1 MYHNHVVDVHVNAYV
16 CFLIHSLSNIAVLYI
31 CVIFGFLEGL
41 MEDWF
46 HQMSNPR
53 KIKNLLTY
61 LLTNSILVAPDETP
75 KNAASHQG
83 LHFLLTKRKKYDLY
97 L

>member
-1 MYHNHVVDVHVNAYV
+1 MSMPV

-31 CVIFGFLEGL
+31 CVICGFLEGL

-61 LLTNSILVAPDETP
+61 LHTYLLILSNSNST
-75 KNAASHQG
+75 G
-83 LHFLLTKRKKYDLY
+83 LHSKVSTWHHANMSV
-97 L
+97 

>member
-1 MYHNHVVDVHVNAYV
+1 
-16 CFLIHSLSNIAVLYI
+16 
-31 CVIFGFLEGL
+31 

-61 LLTNSILVAPDETP
+61 LLTYLCVGRIWHPFRYGNNRFILSDSYNYMLT
-75 KNAASHQG
+75 ASCSPTG
-83 LHFLLTKRKKYDLY
+83 SGSMIVT
-97 L
+97 

>member
-1 MYHNHVVDVHVNAYV
+1 MDVHVNAYV

-31 CVIFGFLEGL
+31 CVICVFLEGL

-61 LLTNSILVAPDETP
+61 LLTRKPTYR
-75 KNAASHQG
+75 Q
-83 LHFLLTKRKKYDLY
+83 LTIE
-97 L
+97 

>member
-1 MYHNHVVDVHVNAYV
+1 
-16 CFLIHSLSNIAVLYI
+16 
-31 CVIFGFLEGL
+31 

-61 LLTNSILVAPDETP
+61 LLTMAKVDVPRALKKQSR
-75 KNAASHQG
+75 
-83 LHFLLTKRKKYDLY
+83 KRR
-97 L
+97 

>member
-1 MYHNHVVDVHVNAYV
+1 MKHNHVVDVHVNACV

-31 CVIFGFLEGL
+31 CVICGFLEGL

-46 HQMSNPR
+46 HQMSYPR

-61 LLTNSILVAPDETP
+61 LLT
-75 KNAASHQG
+75 
-83 LHFLLTKRKKYDLY
+83 LLTKTTDLERSVASK
-97 L
+97 LPSA

>member
-1 MYHNHVVDVHVNAYV
+1 MCTEYWSIISSPEPLGSQDE
-16 CFLIHSLSNIAVLYI
+16 LIVYPSSWRPSILRRNSLSNIAVLYI
-31 CVIFGFLEGL
+31 CVICGFLEGL

-61 LLTNSILVAPDETP
+61 LLTY
-75 KNAASHQG
+75 
-83 LHFLLTKRKKYDLY
+83 LLY
-97 L
+97 